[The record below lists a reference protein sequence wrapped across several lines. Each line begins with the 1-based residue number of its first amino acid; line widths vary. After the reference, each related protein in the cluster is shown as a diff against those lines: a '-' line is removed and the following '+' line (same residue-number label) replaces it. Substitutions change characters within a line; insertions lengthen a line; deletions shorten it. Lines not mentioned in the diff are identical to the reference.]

1 MHGTEHPCFGTAPA
15 TPAATLLST
24 PVAAMK
30 RHGHKTLRSLLFA
43 VAACACVSPG
53 WAVDPGFDAAPASAS
68 GAAPKFLGDFP
79 HPVHR
84 TRATANP
91 VQQILPAVP
100 VIIPDLAA
108 LDPLG
113 NVFFDFGSAEIRPDA
128 AEALDALARKLTL
141 DRRATVLLIGYSA
154 DLGSSEYGVALAGS
168 RTRAVSD
175 ELLKRGVR
183 PTQIRHRP
191 RGNAVATGQCETDAC
206 RRMQQRVEL
215 RLVE

>member
-1 MHGTEHPCFGTAPA
+1 MHGTNQACIGPAP
-15 TPAATLLST
+15 TT

-30 RHGHKTLRSLLFA
+30 RHGHKALRTLLLA
-43 VAACACVSPG
+43 VAACACVPQG
-53 WAVDPGFDAAPASAS
+53 WAVGQGVDATSMADAV
-68 GAAPKFLGDFP
+68 PKFVGQFP
-79 HPVHR
+79 RPVHR
-84 TRATANP
+84 TQATANP
-91 VQQILPAVP
+91 VQQIPPAAP

-113 NVFFDFGSAEIRPDA
+113 NVFFDFGSAEVRADA
-128 AEALDALARKLTL
+128 AEALDTLARKLTL
-141 DRRATVLLIGYSA
+141 DRRATVLLVGYSA
-154 DLGSSEYGVALAGS
+154 DLGSSEYGVALAGA
-168 RTRAVSD
+168 RTRAVAD

-191 RGNAVATGQCETDAC
+191 RGNAVATGQCETHAC